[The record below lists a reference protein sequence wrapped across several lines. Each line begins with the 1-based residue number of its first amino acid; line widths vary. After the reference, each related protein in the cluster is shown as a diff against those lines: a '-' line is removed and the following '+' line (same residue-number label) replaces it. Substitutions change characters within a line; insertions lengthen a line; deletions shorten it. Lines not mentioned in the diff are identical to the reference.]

1 VSLAYLDSSAFL
13 KLIIVEPESD
23 ALASWL
29 ADWPERVSSM
39 LLGVEAR
46 RAVLRQDASAVRR
59 LREATARLYLAPITE
74 SLLDAAGR
82 LEPAQLRTLDAIH
95 LATALSLIARVGVVV
110 TYDRR
115 MIEAAE
121 HLGLSVASPV

>member
-1 VSLAYLDSSAFL
+1 MSLAYLDTSAFL
-13 KLIIVEPESD
+13 KLTIVEPESD
-23 ALASWL
+23 ALTTWL

-39 LLGVEAR
+39 LLRVEAR

-59 LREATARLYLAPITE
+59 LREATARLYLAPLTE

-82 LEPAQLRTLDAIH
+82 LEPAPLRTLDAIH
-95 LATALSLIARVGVVV
+95 LATALSLSTRLGVVV

-121 HLGLSVASPV
+121 HLGLPVASPA